1 MGLRMKNFNILGV
14 HWKIWFLRGSWK
26 ANIEGGLPKKGAW
39 TVCRFKGGGAWEER
53 GDGVNTQS
61 SWIIRTISGCLV
73 LLELFADLRGEGGGA
88 WEERGGGA
96 IEGWLIPQCTLWANF
111 SGLVVM
117 IEDTYPQTRS
127 SWRFRLLLGQQMEEH
142 ISSLKDKIQNYFK
155 RTSV

>member
-39 TVCRFKGGGAWEER
+39 TVCRFKGGAWEER

-73 LLELFADLRGEGGGA
+73 LLELFADLRGEGGGLGRK
-88 WEERGGGA
+88 RGWCYWGVVDTPMHTMGQFQWPCSDDR
-96 IEGWLIPQCTLWANF
+96 GYIPSNKVIMKIQT
-111 SGLVVM
+111 
-117 IEDTYPQTRS
+117 PTRS
-127 SWRFRLLLGQQMEEH
+127 ANGRTYFITEGQNPKLL
-142 ISSLKDKIQNYFK
+142 
-155 RTSV
+155 